1 MPTRGQNSEP
11 LLQVCPVLLVLTS
24 EPHAYAHL
32 PGTVLPR
39 GFFLGVGLI
48 YLIALALDRQ
58 AAQWRLP
65 GAAAVLLL
73 GLAIPPNLMDLA
85 PPVAPDRIEALHRV
99 SLALLLFY
107 AGLRTDLRSIRGMQA
122 AGIRLSTL
130 GLLITVL
137 LTGSALMM
145 MAPLLPGDL
154 PTKALWLAVCCLGS
168 TDSGALED
176 LLVALGPRVSGRL
189 RHLLQFEAA
198 LSTLTALLSFG
209 FLAGVFQ
216 GHGHSEHQA
225 LQGAFEATV
234 TTQLAA
240 VALHLLAGLVA
251 GVLVGGVASRLI
263 DGLVRSEP
271 QLLLVAIALAFVA
284 YGLGQLLGGG
294 GLMAVYAAGV
304 CLANGQATRR
314 FEPHALERVLHPFNT
329 AAELTVLLLLGLL
342 VKPEELLAVL
352 PLGVPLALV
361 LVVAR
366 WVGVWAVLPAG
377 SFPRRDRLIVAG
389 CGLRAAVP
397 LALAVSMTQELPHLW
412 GLSAATAEPLAP
424 RLLAL
429 IFAVV
434 LMDLLLQSV
443 LMRRLL
449 PGPAGPGRPD
459 PDNRSV

>member
-1 MPTRGQNSEP
+1 MP
-11 LLQVCPVLLVLTS
+11 LLTLFPQLPG
-24 EPHAYAHL
+24 HAHL
-32 PGTVLPR
+32 EGTLLPR
-39 GFFLGVGLI
+39 GFFLGLGLI
-48 YLIALALDRQ
+48 YLAALALDRLAERLKLP
-58 AAQWRLP
+58 AAI
-65 GAAAVLLL
+65 AILLL
-73 GLAIPPNLMDLA
+73 GLALPSGLLTQAQPFG
-85 PPVAPDRIEALHRV
+85 PVEVETIHRV
-99 SLALLLFY
+99 SLALLIFY
-107 AGLRTDLRSIRGMQA
+107 AGLSTDLRRIRGMVG
-122 AGIRLSTL
+122 AGLRLGTVGAL
-130 GLLITVL
+130 ITLLITGL
-137 LTGSALMM
+137 A
-145 MAPLLPGDL
+145 LLPLRPVLAGGL
-154 PTKALWLAVCCLGS
+154 PLAVVWLVAAS
-168 TDSGALED
+168 LVATDSGALED

>member
-1 MPTRGQNSEP
+1 MPMRGQNSEP

-154 PTKALWLAVCCLGS
+154 PTKALWLTVCCLGS

-176 LLVALGPRVSGRL
+176 LLVALRHRVSGRL
-189 RHLLQFEAA
+189 STLLEFESA
-198 LSTLTALLSFG
+198 LSTVMAILFFG
-209 FLAGVFQ
+209 FTVAILQ
-216 GHGHSEHQA
+216 GNLHQEHQSVHAA
-225 LQGAFEATV
+225 LQSRLPE
-234 TTQLAA
+234 QLGA
-240 VALHLLAGLVA
+240 VALHVLAGLVA
-251 GVLVGGVASRLI
+251 GIAVGSLAPRLI
-263 DGLVRSEP
+263 DRFVRSDQ
-271 QLLLVAIALAFVA
+271 QLLLVTIALAFVA
-284 YGLGQLLGGG
+284 FGFGQWLGGG
-294 GLMAVYAAGV
+294 GLLAVFVAGV
-304 CLANGQATRR
+304 CLAKGRYRIDR
-314 FEPHALERVLHPFNT
+314 FDQQALERVMQPFNT
-329 AAELTVLLLLGLL
+329 VAELTMLLLLGLL
-342 VKPEELLAVL
+342 VRHEVLVTVLPVGLAMALVL
-352 PLGVPLALV
+352 PLARCVAVWLV
-361 LVVAR
+361 LR
-366 WVGVWAVLPAG
+366 PPG
-377 SFPRRDRLIVAG
+377 FRRSERLIVAG
-389 CGLRAAVP
+389 CGLRGAVP
-397 LALAVSMTQELPHLW
+397 LALAVSLSEELRHL
-412 GLSAATAEPLAP
+412 GGIAAPAVAPLADQ
-424 RLLAL
+424 LLAL
-429 IFAVV
+429 VFVIV
-434 LMDLLLQSV
+434 LVDLVLQTLVMQQLIPFIDARQST
-443 LMRRLL
+443 
-449 PGPAGPGRPD
+449 P
-459 PDNRSV
+459 